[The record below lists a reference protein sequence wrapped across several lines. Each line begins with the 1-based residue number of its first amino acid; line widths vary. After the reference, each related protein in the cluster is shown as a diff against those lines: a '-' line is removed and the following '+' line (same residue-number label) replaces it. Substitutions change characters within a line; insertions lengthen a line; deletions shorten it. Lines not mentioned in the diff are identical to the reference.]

1 LKPGGFKLWV
11 ATEFNLYSPTVR
23 FLQSM
28 KFSNGNS
35 ISSAIITGMHPA
47 IIPWYARSVHGDQ
60 PLGHKQKVLLRIW
73 SR

>member
-1 LKPGGFKLWV
+1 
-11 ATEFNLYSPTVR
+11 
-23 FLQSM
+23 
-28 KFSNGNS
+28 
-35 ISSAIITGMHPA
+35 MHPA